1 MSICLIFALL
11 CSKITF
17 RAMKARLKVEK
28 SISITI
34 CAFDESKEG
43 MKYYMKKRMLT
54 GLQPTGLI
62 TLGNYIGAIKQMVE
76 YQEKYD
82 SFIFIADMHAITM
95 PIEPQKLRE
104 NIRNLVAIYLACGID
119 PERNN
124 IFIQSENEYHANI
137 SWMLECN
144 TYFGEL
150 SRMTQFKDKSKKSA
164 NFSCGLFTYPVLMAA
179 DILAYDTDLVPV
191 GIDQKQHVEIAR
203 DIADRFNKKYGE
215 TFVLPEPL
223 ISEQSTKIM
232 DLQDPTKKMSKSSEN
247 QKGVI
252 RLLDEPEVIRKK
264 IMSATTDSIGKVKF
278 DKENQ
283 PGISNLINIYSAVT
297 ELSIKEIE
305 AKFANSQYG
314 EFKKEVA
321 EEVIGKLSVIQK
333 RYNEL
338 LESQELD
345 EILDNGIKVSR
356 EIAKEKY
363 EMMKKKIGLSR

>member
-1 MSICLIFALL
+1 
-11 CSKITF
+11 
-17 RAMKARLKVEK
+17 MK
-28 SISITI
+28 
-34 CAFDESKEG
+34 D
-43 MKYYMKKRMLT
+43 KKRMLT
-54 GLQPTGLI
+54 GLQPTGII

-95 PIEPQKLRE
+95 PIEPEKLKE
-104 NIRNLVAIYLACGID
+104 NIRNLVAIYIACGID
-119 PERNN
+119 PKKNN

-150 SRMTQFKDKSKKSA
+150 SRMTQFKEKSKKNA

-215 TFVLPEPL
+215 TFVIPEPL
-223 ISEQSTKIM
+223 ISEQATKIM

-264 IMSATTDSIGKVKF
+264 IMSATTDSFAKVKF

-297 ELSIKEIE
+297 DLSVKDIE
-305 AKFANSQYG
+305 EKFEGIQYG
-314 EFKKEVA
+314 EFKKDVA
-321 EEVIGKLSVIQK
+321 QKVIEKLSEIQK
-333 RYNEL
+333 KYNEL
-338 LESQELD
+338 ISSPELD
-345 EILDNGIKVSR
+345 EILDKGINEARK
-356 EIAKEKY
+356 IAKIKY
-363 EMMKKKIGLSR
+363 EKIKQKIGLIR